1 MNRLTLE
8 HRSVW
13 DDEDLNDEPE
23 EIQPVDRSRN
33 LTPHTMEWTE
43 EVYERLC
50 ALCADWRNTVPLT
63 AGSIVAHSAP
73 NVHLDIY
80 LMTAMTDEGLEELRN
95 NLAWD
100 DEIYGDGES

>member
-1 MNRLTLE
+1 
-8 HRSVW
+8 
-13 DDEDLNDEPE
+13 
-23 EIQPVDRSRN
+23 
-33 LTPHTMEWTE
+33 MEQTE

-80 LMTAMTDEGLEELRN
+80 LVTATTDEDD
-95 NLAWD
+95 LAWD
-100 DEIYGDGES
+100 DEVYGDGES